1 MPSSCI
7 SPPPIFILLLYI
19 SPNQG
24 LRRDLSPHT
33 SHLHLHITPSSPH
46 VTNYLFVNHVSPLF
60 IASHHCTCDLFHPVS
75 SRILS
80 IWSYTYCL
88 DLNTAIPS
96 ITMGF
101 AFPLRLRPIFGVD
114 YQSKSGSRILYAFW
128 GFVLSGGGTAAARTS
143 VLYSSI
149 GFSRSF
155 LLLSPCACSLPGHS
169 SVDACP
175 QCVFFTTSN

>member
-1 MPSSCI
+1 MERCVGSLKCCCTLGCAIILHLPA
-7 SPPPIFILLLYI
+7 PIFILLLYI

-101 AFPLRLRPIFGVD
+101 AFPLPPPPNLWCRLPEQVWIENTVRVLGVCFERRWD
-114 YQSKSGSRILYAFW
+114 RGCSD
-128 GFVLSGGGTAAARTS
+128 
-143 VLYSSI
+143 
-149 GFSRSF
+149 FS
-155 LLLSPCACSLPGHS
+155 
-169 SVDACP
+169 
-175 QCVFFTTSN
+175 TI